1 MVEGRRWVWRC
12 TTPPTVHRL
21 AVTRALCFVATL
33 GCVDAEDA
41 GDENA
46 ELHGNHYKDEKP
58 LLRAAHCKKKKP
70 FFSYTPEPVL
80 NYNFNKLRSKLS
92 TNCIVSIYN
101 FLEEDDR
108 GSGGHNDR
116 QRCADNLTVA
126 IFPGVN
132 VH

>member
-1 MVEGRRWVWRC
+1 MYLLPVGKVIMVEGRRWVWRC

-58 LLRAAHCKKKKP
+58 LLRAAHCKKKKH
-70 FFSYTPEPVL
+70 FSHIHQ
-80 NYNFNKLRSKLS
+80 NQ
-92 TNCIVSIYN
+92 C
-101 FLEEDDR
+101 
-108 GSGGHNDR
+108 
-116 QRCADNLTVA
+116 
-126 IFPGVN
+126 
-132 VH
+132 